1 MNIVSV
7 VCVGIPIFVYPFLF
21 FIYADLA
28 SLRIIG
34 PKTKNQTHL
43 LESYLFMNN

>member
-7 VCVGIPIFVYPFLF
+7 VCVGIPIFAYPFLF

-34 PKTKNQTHL
+34 PKKNQTHL
-43 LESYLFMNN
+43 LENY